1 VLAHIA
7 ALIDGG
13 GQITLGRMH
22 PIKCAAIANDGHN
35 SLATLQRR
43 PQESLQQL
51 LERLDEAIGLAWN
64 KQEFTDEINTAMLTR
79 PRR

>member
-1 VLAHIA
+1 ML
-7 ALIDGG
+7 
-13 GQITLGRMH
+13 R
-22 PIKCAAIANDGHN
+22 
-35 SLATLQRR
+35 RR